1 MTESPTVCPEC
12 GTALVRMS
20 PDHVPSTDSARTT
33 DGASTLYCP
42 QCKLVRPG
50 HHAGA

>member
-1 MTESPTVCPEC
+1 MTEAPTVCPEC

-20 PDHVPSTDSARTT
+20 PDHVPGTESARTV
-33 DGASTLYCP
+33 DGAASLYCP

-50 HHAGA
+50 HRAGA